1 MRRTSRPRQ
10 QDHALPVLA
19 PQRRGAG
26 SLFSKKLIHAQNSD
40 RSRVLY
46 PQYPVCV
53 IPYRQKPPPEHMR
66 PASSAASGSKT
77 SRRPSAIAARRI
89 FRPLPDGCAERCN
102 IVRRHVECRPLRNK
116 KRGRRLTRPSHR
128 LGDRIPPFRIP
139 YRQDCG
145 HRTRPARTIPGG
157 DSRRPMYPVEI
168 IS

>member
-89 FRPLPDGCAERCN
+89 FPPSARWM
-102 IVRRHVECRPLRNK
+102 RRVLQYRSAACRMPSPCG
-116 KRGRRLTRPSHR
+116 KRGDGGSPGLHTDSGTEFRHFAFRT
-128 LGDRIPPFRIP
+128 GRIAGIAHVPPEPYQAVIHVAPCIP
-139 YRQDCG
+139 WK
-145 HRTRPARTIPGG
+145 
-157 DSRRPMYPVEI
+157 
-168 IS
+168 